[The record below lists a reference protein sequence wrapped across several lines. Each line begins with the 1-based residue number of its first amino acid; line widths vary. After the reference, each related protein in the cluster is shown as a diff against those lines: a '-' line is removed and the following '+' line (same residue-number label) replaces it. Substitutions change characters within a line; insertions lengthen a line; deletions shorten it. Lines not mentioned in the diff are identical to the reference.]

1 MRASGQLLQLTRTCL
16 LALRRGA
23 ARDGTAL
30 NYESHLAEPKT
41 LKAEKCSRIRLVIS
55 ILRVREKQVVNTFP
69 KGLSDMTSPRVVPP
83 LISQFLS
90 RLRDDGLINKTQRD
104 LN

>member
-1 MRASGQLLQLTRTCL
+1 MQQNSSRDLDTARAKKKG
-16 LALRRGA
+16 
-23 ARDGTAL
+23 
-30 NYESHLAEPKT
+30 
-41 LKAEKCSRIRLVIS
+41 
-55 ILRVREKQVVNTFP
+55 VNTFP

-90 RLRDDGLINKTQRD
+90 RLRDDGLINETQRD